1 MVDIDPDTPI
11 YSIGAVK
18 EETDLSGRQIR
29 YYEEAELIKPA
40 RTEGNQRIY
49 SENDIE
55 KLKKIKN
62 LLAEGMKIAGIKKQ
76 LGTAEE
82 DQAKKSKKTEE
93 AKKAVESAYDGRPLD
108 KFNRGSEKGL
118 SSLYPVS
125 NRAQLVKILKNNKGE
140 NDK

>member
-1 MVDIDPDTPI
+1 MVDINPDTPI

-18 EETDLSGRQIR
+18 EETELSGRQIR
-29 YYEEAELIKPA
+29 YYEETDLIKPA

-55 KLKKIKN
+55 KLKKIKE

-76 LGTAEE
+76 LGTAE
-82 DQAKKSKKTEE
+82 DDKKEKKKRAQEG
-93 AKKAVESAYDGRPLD
+93 KKAVKRAYDGRPLD
-108 KFNRGSEKGL
+108 KFNPGGKKGL

-125 NRAQLVKILKNNKGE
+125 NRAQLLEILNKNTKK
-140 NDK
+140 ND

>member
-29 YYEEAELIKPA
+29 YYEETELIKPA
-40 RTEGNQRIY
+40 RTDGNQRIY

-55 KLKKIKN
+55 KLKRIKE
-62 LLAEGMKIAGIKKQ
+62 LLAKGMKIAGIKKQ
-76 LGTAEE
+76 IGTAKEDEQARRKKAEE
-82 DQAKKSKKTEE
+82 GEQVVKKAYNSRLADQLSSGAKKS
-93 AKKAVESAYDGRPLD
+93 
-108 KFNRGSEKGL
+108 L

-125 NRAQLVKILKNNKGE
+125 NRAQLLEALNKKKRKS
-140 NDK
+140 N